1 MKGLTCLLL
10 VMALVACGGDSGA
23 AQQPRLDQLRG
34 QWVVINYWAQW
45 CKPCIKEIPE
55 LNTLDRQYPQVTV
68 LGVNYDGAQGE
79 ELQRQLDMLGLA
91 FASLAVDPAAELGIP
106 RPVVLPTT
114 VILDP
119 AGKLSATLVG
129 PQTLASLT
137 RATGQASADSGR
149 PPATADA
156 DRATQ

>member
-1 MKGLTCLLL
+1 MRSLACLILALTL
-10 VMALVACGGDSGA
+10 AACNGNSGT
-23 AQQPRLDQLRG
+23 AQQPRLDQFRG
-34 QWVVINYWAQW
+34 QWVVVNYWAQW

-55 LNTLDRQYPQVTV
+55 LNTLDRQFPAVTV

-79 ELQRQLDMLGLA
+79 ELQQQLDKLGVA
-91 FASLAVDPAAELGIP
+91 FATLPADPADEIGIA

-129 PQTLASLT
+129 PQTLASLAQ
-137 RATGQASADSGR
+137 ATGQPYTDSMH
-149 PPATADA
+149 PDATSTP
-156 DRATQ
+156 DRTTQ